1 MPVLARKTAILLV
14 CMLIVFVLPVM
25 ARATDTLSTIRER
38 KTIIIAHRESSI
50 PFSYLD
56 GHQQAVGYAIDLC
69 MKVVEAV
76 RRELKLPVLAVRYIP
91 VTPANRLQLIA
102 GGDADMECGS
112 TTNTAERKRQVDFS
126 IAYFIASAKMVVRT
140 DSGIKNW
147 SDLRDKTVVTTKGT
161 TNAKTLADRG
171 QIRSLN
177 LKLLESKD
185 HAEGFS
191 MVEQRVA
198 AAFAMDD
205 VLLYGLKAS
214 AKNPADFQVTGDSLS
229 TEPYAI
235 VIRKNDPAFKQIVNR
250 ELSRLMLDGEIHAIY
265 EKWFQRPIPPQA
277 INLNMPM
284 GHLLRSSI
292 RFPVDDVADLPQ

>member
-1 MPVLARKTAILLV
+1 MPTLARKTAALLV
-14 CMLIVFVLPVM
+14 CALPVM
-25 ARATDTLSTIRER
+25 ANATDTLSTIRER
-38 KTIIIAHRESSI
+38 KTITIAHRESSI

-69 MKVVEAV
+69 MKVVDAV
-76 RRELKLPVLAVRYIP
+76 RRELKLPTLAVKYVP

-102 GGDADMECGS
+102 SGDADMECGS
-112 TTNTAERKRQVDFS
+112 TTNTVERKQQVDFS
-126 IAYFIASAKMVVRT
+126 IAYFIASAKMVVRA

-147 SDLRDKTVVTTKGT
+147 SDLRDKSVVTTRGT
-161 TNAKTLADRG
+161 TNARTLADRG

-185 HAEGFS
+185 HAEGFG

-205 VLLYGLKAS
+205 VLLSGLKAS
-214 AKNPADFQVTGDSLS
+214 AKNPADFQVVGDSLS

-235 VIRKNDPAFKQIVNR
+235 VIRKNDPAFKQVVNR

-292 RFPVDDVADLPQ
+292 RFPVDDVADLPH